1 MSMRNMPELRT
12 AIYKSKER
20 VY

>member
-12 AIYKSKER
+12 AIYKSKEK